1 MYLRFKVMKYGIIY
15 LLLICYAAKAYC
27 QQPVKIDLPLP
38 PDTSKTNAMDSTA
51 GKRDTEPDFNGGKI
65 GWMRFLERNLNANVP
80 YEKGAPKGTYT
91 VVIEFLVY
99 EDGTID
105 KLKPLTQ
112 HGYGMED
119 EVVRILKK
127 APKWKPA
134 IKDGKAKQAYRKQTV
149 AFAVQ

>member
-1 MYLRFKVMKYGIIY
+1 MKYTIIY
-15 LLLICYAAKAYC
+15 LLLFCSAFKTYC
-27 QQPVKIDLPLP
+27 QEPVKIDLPLL
-38 PDTSKTNAMDSTA
+38 PDTSKTLARDSTRDSTS
-51 GKRDTEPDFNGGKI
+51 GKSETEPEFNSGRI

-91 VVIEFLVY
+91 VVIEFIVY

-112 HGYGMED
+112 HGYGMEK

-127 APKWKPA
+127 TPQWKPA
-134 IKDGKAKQAYRKQTV
+134 IKDGKTKEAYRKQTV
-149 AFAVQ
+149 TFVVQ